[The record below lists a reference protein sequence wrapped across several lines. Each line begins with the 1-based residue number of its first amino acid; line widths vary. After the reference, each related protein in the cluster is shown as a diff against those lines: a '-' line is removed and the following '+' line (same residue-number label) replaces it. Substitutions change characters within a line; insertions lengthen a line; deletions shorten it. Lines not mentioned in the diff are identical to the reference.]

1 MAQGAALSVSRLYP
15 DRPILAASVAV
26 FRDGKVLLG
35 ARANPPAAHVFSLPG
50 GVVEIGER
58 LEDGALRELF
68 EETGVRAR
76 IIGFAGH
83 TQVIEKDAD
92 DKVRRH
98 FVVASFAAHWISGE
112 GTPSAEAPQLL
123 WADPQNL
130 GDLPVT
136 PNLQNILAQAAK
148 LVGSPAR

>member
-1 MAQGAALSVSRLYP
+1 VSRLYP
-15 DRPILAASVAV
+15 ARPILAASVAV

-50 GVVEIGER
+50 GVVEIGEP
-58 LEDGALRELF
+58 LEEAALRELL
-68 EETGVRAR
+68 EETGVQAR

-83 TQVIEKDAD
+83 TQVIEKDEQG
-92 DKVRRH
+92 KVRRH

-123 WADPQNL
+123 WADPHHL

-136 PNLQNILAQAAK
+136 PNLPNILAQAAK
-148 LVGSPAR
+148 LAAPLAR

>member
-1 MAQGAALSVSRLYP
+1 MSRLYP

-50 GVVEIGER
+50 GVVEIGEPI
-58 LEDGALRELF
+58 EDAALRELL
-68 EETGVRAR
+68 EETGVQAR

-83 TQVIEKDAD
+83 TQVIEKDEQG
-92 DKVRRH
+92 KVRRH

-112 GTPSAEAPQLL
+112 GTPSAEAPELL
-123 WADPQNL
+123 WVDPQHL

-136 PNLQNILAQAAK
+136 PNLPNILAQAVK
-148 LVGSPAR
+148 LAAPLAR

>member
-1 MAQGAALSVSRLYP
+1 MSRLYP

-50 GVVEIGER
+50 GVVEIGEP
-58 LEDGALRELF
+58 LEDAALRELL
-68 EETGVRAR
+68 EETGVQAR

-83 TQVIEKDAD
+83 TQVIEKDEQG
-92 DKVRRH
+92 KVRRH

-112 GTPSAEAPQLL
+112 GTPSAEAPELL
-123 WADPQNL
+123 WVDPQHL

-136 PNLQNILAQAAK
+136 PNLPNILAQAVK
-148 LVGSPAR
+148 LAAPLAR

>member
-1 MAQGAALSVSRLYP
+1 MSRLYP

-50 GVVEIGER
+50 GVVEIGEH

-136 PNLQNILAQAAK
+136 PNLQKILAQAAK

>member
-1 MAQGAALSVSRLYP
+1 
-15 DRPILAASVAV
+15 
-26 FRDGKVLLG
+26 
-35 ARANPPAAHVFSLPG
+35 
-50 GVVEIGER
+50 VEIGEH

-76 IIGFAGH
+76 ILGFAGH
-83 TQVIEKDAD
+83 TQVIEKDEQG
-92 DKVRRH
+92 KVRRH

-136 PNLQNILAQAAK
+136 PNLQNILALAAK

>member
-1 MAQGAALSVSRLYP
+1 MSRLYP

-68 EETGVRAR
+68 EETGVRAQ
-76 IIGFAGH
+76 IICFAGH